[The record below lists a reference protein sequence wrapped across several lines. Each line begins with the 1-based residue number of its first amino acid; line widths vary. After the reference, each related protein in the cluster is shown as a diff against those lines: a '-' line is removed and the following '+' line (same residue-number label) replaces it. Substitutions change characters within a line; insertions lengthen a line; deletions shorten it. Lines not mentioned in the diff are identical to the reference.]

1 MTRLICASFS
11 TARSISDG
19 MTETRFPSG
28 SALDGTIDWIH
39 QSFEVKTGGDVEK
52 LKKGLVCLRLM
63 DASGTVWLDDVQIT
77 EIAAMP
83 DLK

>member
-1 MTRLICASFS
+1 
-11 TARSISDG
+11 
-19 MTETRFPSG
+19 MTETRFPAG

-39 QSFEVKTGGDVEK
+39 QSFEVTTGADAEK

-77 EIAAMP
+77 ET
-83 DLK
+83 K